1 MKRFFLGMAA
11 EYRARKRTARHIFT
25 RGRKQDIEDLAQ
37 FLGEHYGGTAY
48 TCKNGRSGLA
58 LALKAYFKKGEKVL
72 VNGFTC
78 YAVYEA
84 VKAAGLTPVF
94 IDISREDLNFDMK
107 ALEKTAK
114 NSGASG
120 IIVQNSLGNP
130 VDIKKVEQLAEK
142 YHLTIIEDL
151 AHSVGVRYPDGREAG
166 TVGAATA
173 FSFGKDKS
181 VDTINGGAVV
191 FREEMKYKVE
201 MPRERARAS
210 DTLRARFYPMF
221 GAMCRG
227 LAGIHLGGV
236 LMKLLVKIHWVE
248 KSADN
253 RLDMTRQISRF
264 EARLALA
271 QLKDLKRSGEPPIRE
286 FCLVNNREEVLEKL
300 KKAGYYF
307 DSIWYKKPV
316 APERYYKKV
325 HFDEAECPTSAYI
338 AEHII
343 NLPTYYSQRDL
354 KRAREIIKPY
364 IIGENEDKVDEV
376 GKNEASKKREE

>member
-11 EYRARKRTARHIFT
+11 EYGARRRTAQHVFT
-25 RGRKQDIEDLAQ
+25 HGRAQDIEELER
-37 FLGEHYGGTAY
+37 FLGEHYGGTAS

-58 LALKAYFKKGEKVL
+58 LALKAYLKKGEKVL

-78 YAVYEA
+78 YAVYEGI
-84 VKAAGLTPVF
+84 KAAGLTPVF
-94 IDISREDLNFDMK
+94 VDISKEDLNFDMQ
-107 ALEKTAK
+107 ALEKAAK

-130 VDIKKVEQLAEK
+130 VEIKKIEELAEK
-142 YHLTIIEDL
+142 YHLIIIEDL

-166 TVGAATA
+166 TAGVATVL
-173 FSFGKDKS
+173 SFGKDKS

-191 FREEMKYKVE
+191 FREEPQHMPE
-201 MPRERARAS
+201 MPRERARVA

-227 LAGIHLGGV
+227 LTGIHLGGV
-236 LMKLLVKIHWVE
+236 LMRLLVKIHWVE

-253 RLDMTRQISRF
+253 RLDTTRQISRF
-264 EARLALA
+264 EARLALS
-271 QLKDLKRSGEPPIRE
+271 QLQDLRKSGERPIRE
-286 FCLVNNREEVLEKL
+286 FILVDNREEVLEKL

-316 APERYYKKV
+316 APERYYRQV
-325 HFDEAECPTSAYI
+325 HFDETECPASVYI

-343 NLPTYYSQRDL
+343 NLPTYYGRGDM

-364 IIGENEDKVDEV
+364 IISEGKDGKVD
-376 GKNEASKKREE
+376 